1 MYKHIALWYN
11 IIKEQTHQILRGG
24 INMKIEKINEKKTE
38 IIEYDSLQEFYKYL
52 CDTPF
57 NDAFRWATHDSVS
70 GSKQFT
76 KTESF
81 DEAVQLFKN
90 GWSDMASK
98 LVQKLKIIES
108 KTEPTMKPRNKLD
121 VCGYQAVVPLYLQ
134 GVPNCMVNK
143 KMVPVKQ
150 KVITLNKSIDYN
162 GGTSADEIIN
172 ESIKAMQIVKKL
184 EAQGFRC
191 NLNIVLGSTEPSI
204 KLYMKVRIKSAN
216 EKLNISK
223 LAFPLVHP
231 SMLRRL
237 FFRFI
242 EVYPSVTKDF
252 VYGYG
257 HPAKSH
263 ELRDVFKGEYLL
275 PNFIMKD
282 VNTITGIEDLE
293 NI

>member
-1 MYKHIALWYN
+1 MKT
-11 IIKEQTHQILRGG
+11 EQIT
-24 INMKIEKINEKKTE
+24 NKTE
-38 IIEYDSLQEFYKYL
+38 IIEFDSLQEFYKYI

-57 NDAFRWATHDSVS
+57 NEAFRWAKHSSVEAD
-70 GSKQFT
+70 KHWT

-81 DEAVQLFKN
+81 EEAVSLFKN
-90 GWSDMASK
+90 GWSDMATK
-98 LVQKLKIIES
+98 LVQKLKVIES

-121 VCGYQAVVPLYLQ
+121 VCGYQAIVPLYLQ

-150 KVITLNKSIDYN
+150 KVITLNKSLDYN
-162 GGTSADEIIN
+162 GGTSSDKIVE

-191 NLNIVLGSTEPSI
+191 NLNICLGTSAGWGKDAKQFI
-204 KLYMKVRIKSAN
+204 IKVRIKSAN
-216 EKLNISK
+216 EKLNVSK

-242 EVYPSVTKDF
+242 EVYPNVTKNF
-252 VYGYG
+252 VSGYG
-257 HPAKSH
+257 APATSS
-263 ELRDVFKGEYLL
+263 ELRNVFKGEYLL
-275 PNFIMKD
+275 PNFIKKD
-282 VNTITGIEDLE
+282 VNTINGIEDLDKV
-293 NI
+293 

>member
-1 MYKHIALWYN
+1 MKA
-11 IIKEQTHQILRGG
+11 EQ
-24 INMKIEKINEKKTE
+24 INSKTE
-38 IIEYDSLQEFYKYL
+38 VIQFDSLQEFYKYI

-57 NDAFRWATHDSVS
+57 NDAFRWVSHSSVT
-70 GSKQFT
+70 GDKHWT

-90 GWSDMASK
+90 GWSDMATK
-98 LVQKLKIIES
+98 LVQRLKIIES

-121 VCGYQAVVPLYLQ
+121 VCGYQAIVPLYIQ
-134 GVPNCMVNK
+134 GVPNNMMNK

-150 KVITLNKSIDYN
+150 KVITLNKSLDYS
-162 GGTSADEIIN
+162 GSTSSDKIIE

-191 NLNIVLGSTEPSI
+191 NLNIALGTTAGWGKEEKQFI
-204 KLYMKVRIKSAN
+204 IKVRIKSAN
-216 EKLNISK
+216 EKLNVSK

-242 EVYPSVTKDF
+242 EVYPNVTKNF
-252 VYGYG
+252 VGGYG
-257 HPAKSH
+257 HPATSN
-263 ELRDVFKGEYLL
+263 ELRNVFVGEYLL
-275 PNFIMKD
+275 PNFIKKD
-282 VNTITGIEDLE
+282 VNTINTITDLE
-293 NI
+293 MV